1 VRSLGTVKYGL
12 WNGGAV
18 SPLRPG
24 RKLSAL
30 IVFGTILLAALLSAA
45 AGVDAQDQAAAAPRQ
60 VYLAPQEDNSKCPG
74 GNGPCWDIP
83 VIPVNPGENL
93 QIVVDLSHASQPHD
107 FHVKDAGGTELG
119 KVPPSSTIGGVYY
132 LNITVPQNLKGS
144 LDYFCSVHP
153 KTMVGKLTAV
163 SALGQSEAPAVPEM
177 GVHFLAYWVGTI
189 AFMLLFLVYGLTFF
203 LFKYNET
210 PATTDHWDRVGAE
223 GQTEN
228 PRLRGGMASLLALG
242 LAVVLIV
249 VVVLVARYLR

>member
-1 VRSLGTVKYGL
+1 VRALGTVKYGL

-24 RKLSAL
+24 RRLSSL
-30 IVFGTILLAALLSAA
+30 VVFGTILLAAVLGAA
-45 AGVDAQDQAAAAPRQ
+45 AGGVEAQGQAAAPRQ
-60 VYLAPQEDNSKCPG
+60 VYLAPQEDSTKCPG

-83 VIPVNPGENL
+83 VIPVNPGEDL
-93 QIVVDLSHASQPHD
+93 QIIIDLSHASQPHD
-107 FHVKDAGGTELG
+107 FHVKDATGTELG
-119 KVPPSSTIGGVYY
+119 HVPAQSTIGGTYT
-132 LNITVPQNLKGS
+132 LNITIPSGLKGS

-153 KTMVGKLTAV
+153 KTMVGKLTVV
-163 SALGQSEAPAVPEM
+163 SALGATEAPAIPEL
-177 GVHFLAYWVGTI
+177 GVSFLAYWVGTI

-228 PRLRGGMASLLALG
+228 PRMRGGYASLLALG
-242 LAVVLIV
+242 LAILVI
-249 VVVLVARYLR
+249 VLVVAAARYLR